1 MAVALVEEDQDI
13 LADCITF
20 PPFPHLPNDVDISDS
35 LGRYYRF
42 TSDQTCVRS
51 RTWCFVSEILQDT
64 SFIRRSFLM
73 KDRAGY
79 EFPLYFYPECG
90 SFDYTTLKEGYTVA
104 VMLAESH
111 CFLDGSIGIR
121 LENLDTIIVIK
132 CSLDDLFEMSKC
144 YAKRGGKKCWN
155 EECERQAETYNAKSL
170 MKCEACKCALYCN
183 KKCQHADWKK
193 RHRRWC
199 KALPTFIKIASLDY
213 SNIHSSWE

>member
-1 MAVALVEEDQDI
+1 MAVALVTEPQDI

-20 PPFPHLPNDVDISDS
+20 PSFPQLPNDVDISNS
-35 LGRYYRF
+35 LGRYYRS

-51 RTWCFVSEILQDT
+51 RTWCFVGEILQDT
-64 SFIRRSFLM
+64 SFLRRSFLI

-90 SFDYTTLKEGYTVA
+90 SFDYTTLKEGHTVA

-111 CFLDGSIGIR
+111 FFADGSIGIR
-121 LENLDTIIVIK
+121 LENLDTITVIK
-132 CSLDDLFEMSKC
+132 CNLEDLLKMSEC

-155 EECERQAETYNAKSL
+155 EECKEEMYDPKSL
-170 MKCEACKCALYCN
+170 MKCESCKCALYCD
-183 KKCQHADWKK
+183 KKCQLADWKK

-199 KALPTFIKIASLDY
+199 KALPKFMKLASLDY
-213 SNIHSSWE
+213 SKVHTSLD